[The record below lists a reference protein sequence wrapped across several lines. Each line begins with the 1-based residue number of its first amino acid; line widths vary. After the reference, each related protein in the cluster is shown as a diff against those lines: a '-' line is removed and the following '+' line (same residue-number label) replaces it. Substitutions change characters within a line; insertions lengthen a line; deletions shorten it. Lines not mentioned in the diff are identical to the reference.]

1 MPKALKPLS
10 RILFPVI
17 LLLAACSISPESK
30 PAGSIPPSPFPL
42 EETAVP
48 ETIKERTF
56 EIQYPNWISFTNA
69 NAIQELAFD
78 QEGYLWAVG
87 DGGAVKWDLE
97 DGSYEKITSEYGLAE
112 NHLTSLAIAPD
123 GSLWFGS
130 DSSGVSR
137 FDGQEWRIF
146 TEEDGLVSNSIHD
159 IAVSENNA
167 VWVATPKGVSQY
179 DGTQWKTITTADG
192 LMSDMVY
199 TLLMD
204 SNNTPWF
211 GTNAGLSHLDGVI
224 WSHFS
229 PEDGLG
235 GRLIR
240 CLLEGSDGS
249 LWVGTQDAGLSRFDG
264 ETWQTY
270 TEGDGLPS
278 DWIYSLAED
287 SNGRVWIGTRKGL
300 SYLEDQTLITDGND
314 PVSGVPIT
322 TLVIGEDGIPLAGT
336 ADSGFYMIYEEQ
348 VTPYLTR
355 DSLPNNNIEGLGI
368 SVTGSILVLTED
380 GTISHFQSN
389 NWETVSSVDPKLMPV
404 KSAPLG
410 FLWFQDLE
418 GGVSSFGGES
428 WLSYPNPDLAKSL
441 ITSISTAGNDVW
453 VTTSEDGVYQF
464 ANNQWTNYR
473 STNGL
478 AHDRVT
484 SSSISP
490 NGDVWFG
497 TEAKGI
503 SRYKNGDWITYTTED
518 GLADN
523 AVFSLTSSPSG
534 TVWAGTDAGIS
545 RFDGEIW
552 TFYVGEEF
560 SGILDLF
567 VSQKPLDVLWVGG
580 MDGVLSFDGEKWQH
594 YPPEVGLA
602 GGIVKT
608 IIESKGW
615 LWFGTLQAG
624 LSSYLPTAFQY
635 QGLEAEGIREVI
647 LVDIQEIQTT
657 TGSPPE
663 GYQGPEF
670 LQLGNYQMEWS
681 DCNETSGYLHF
692 RDHQTM
698 FSMWE
703 FRPSDKTEI
712 SQVELYEVQAPF
724 YGRTVPAG
732 ETAFGRDWGDNVIR
746 VSVGE
751 IVLAR
756 IYNEWDIVYILK
768 IAEIDGRT
776 VIVDYAMVEVERD
789 GQ

>member
-1 MPKALKPLS
+1 MQKVLNPLS
-10 RILFPVI
+10 RILIPVM
-17 LLLAACSISPESK
+17 LLLTACSISPESNSIV
-30 PAGSIPPSPFPL
+30 SIPTTPISL
-42 EETAVP
+42 EDTAVP
-48 ETIKERTF
+48 ETQKEPAF
-56 EIQYPNWISFTNA
+56 EIQFPNWTSFTNA
-69 NAIQELAFD
+69 NTIQELLFD
-78 QEGYLWAVG
+78 PEGYLWAVG

-97 DGSYEKITSEYGLAE
+97 NGTYEKITSEYGLAE
-112 NHLTSLAIAPD
+112 NHVTSLAISQD
-123 GSLWFGS
+123 GSLWFGT
-130 DSSGVSR
+130 DASGVSR
-137 FDGQEWRIF
+137 FDGQSWTLF
-146 TEEDGLVSNSIHD
+146 NKDNGLADNSVND
-159 IAVSENNA
+159 IAVDQNNGI
-167 VWVATPKGVSQY
+167 WVATPKGVSQY

-199 TLLMD
+199 TIMVD
-204 SNNTPWF
+204 SNNTLWF
-211 GTNAGLSHLDGVI
+211 GTNAALSQLNGVI

-229 PEDGLG
+229 PENGLE
-235 GRLIR
+235 GRLVR
-240 CLLEGSDGS
+240 ALMEGADGS
-249 LWVGTQDAGLSRFDG
+249 IWVGTQDAGLSRFDG
-264 ETWQTY
+264 ETWHTF

-300 SYLEDQTLITDGND
+300 ACLEDQTLKTVESD
-314 PVSGVPIT
+314 PVASVTIT
-322 TLVIGEDGIPLAGT
+322 SLVIGEDGILLAGT
-336 ADSGFYMIYEEQ
+336 AESGYYRIFEEQ
-348 VTPYLTR
+348 VTPYFTQ
-355 DSLPNNNIEGLGI
+355 DSLPNNNIEELGI
-368 SVTGSILVLTED
+368 SGTGRILVLTED

-418 GGVSSFGGES
+418 GGVSSFDGES

-441 ITSISTAGNDVW
+441 ITSISTAGNVVW
-453 VTTSEDGVYQF
+453 ITTSEDGVYQF

-490 NGDVWFG
+490 DGDVWFG

-503 SRYKNGDWITYTTED
+503 SQYKNGDWITYTTED

-552 TFYVGEEF
+552 TSYVGEEF

-635 QGLEAEGIREVI
+635 QGLEAAGIREVI

-670 LQLGNYQMEWS
+670 LPLGNYQMEWS

-692 RDHQTM
+692 RDHQTQL
-698 FSMWE
+698 SIWE

-712 SQVELYEVQAPF
+712 DQVELYEVRAPF

-732 ETAFGRDWGDNVIR
+732 EIAFGRDWGDDVIR

-756 IYNEWDIVYILK
+756 FYNEWNTVYVLK
-768 IAEIDGRT
+768 IAAIDGRT
-776 VIVDYAMVEVERD
+776 VTIDYAVVEIDPE